1 MSIDLKITRACGQ
14 FFKTFALFMP
24 FNLNLGRDM
33 AKTQEEIAF
42 EMLSKL
48 KGLGV
53 WGEGNKDEI
62 LDLFAECLIA
72 AKGER
77 RVKGLEAH
85 KPAPALQPGFVQTP
99 LPDPRVQQPQTA
111 PQAAPLQQAAPS
123 NPVHQ
128 QQQQVAQAYQPVQ
141 GQAQR

>member
-1 MSIDLKITRACGQ
+1 
-14 FFKTFALFMP
+14 
-24 FNLNLGRDM
+24 M

-72 AKGER
+72 AKGQR
-77 RVKGLEAH
+77 RVKGLEAVQ
-85 KPAPALQPGFVQTP
+85 PAPALQPGFKQTP
-99 LPDPRVQQPQTA
+99 LPEPRASQPQVA
-111 PQAAPLQQAAPS
+111 PHNQAAAPLNPTGQLATQPA
-123 NPVHQ
+123 NPVHHQ
-128 QQQQVAQAYQPVQ
+128 QQKVAQAYQPAGQVQ
-141 GQAQR
+141 R

>member
-1 MSIDLKITRACGQ
+1 
-14 FFKTFALFMP
+14 
-24 FNLNLGRDM
+24 M

-72 AKGER
+72 AKGQR
-77 RVKGLEAH
+77 RVKGLKSAQ
-85 KPAPALQPGFVQTP
+85 PAPAIQPGFQQTP
-99 LPDPRVQQPQTA
+99 LPEAQLAA
-111 PQAAPLQQAAPS
+111 PQAQAPRQAPLQAQVPAQAPLQAP
-123 NPVHQ
+123 NAVHQ
-128 QQQQVAQAYQPVQ
+128 QQQNVAQAYHPPQQQQVQ
-141 GQAQR
+141 R

>member
-1 MSIDLKITRACGQ
+1 
-14 FFKTFALFMP
+14 
-24 FNLNLGRDM
+24 M

-62 LDLFAECLIA
+62 LDLYAECLIA
-72 AKGER
+72 AQGRR
-77 RVKGLEAH
+77 RVKGLEAAEL
-85 KPAPALQPGFVQTP
+85 APAFKPGFKQTP
-99 LPDPRVQQPQTA
+99 LPDPRAVS
-111 PQAAPLQQAAPS
+111 PQAAVPQAPVAQQHAPA

-128 QQQQVAQAYQPVQ
+128 QQHQVAQAYVPPQ
-141 GQAQR
+141 GQVQR

>member
-1 MSIDLKITRACGQ
+1 
-14 FFKTFALFMP
+14 
-24 FNLNLGRDM
+24 M

-72 AKGER
+72 AQGRR
-77 RVKGLEAH
+77 RVKALEAAEI
-85 KPAPALQPGFVQTP
+85 APAFKPGFKQA
-99 LPDPRVQQPQTA
+99 QPFVPPAQNQPAQAPHAQA
-111 PQAAPLQQAAPS
+111 PQAPVQAQ

-128 QQQQVAQAYQPVQ
+128 QQQQVAQAYQPPR
-141 GQAQR
+141 QAQG

>member
-1 MSIDLKITRACGQ
+1 
-14 FFKTFALFMP
+14 
-24 FNLNLGRDM
+24 M

-62 LDLFAECLIA
+62 LDLYAECLIA
-72 AKGER
+72 AQGRR
-77 RVKGLEAH
+77 RVKGLEAA
-85 KPAPALQPGFVQTP
+85 KPAPATRPGFAQTP
-99 LPDPRVQQPQTA
+99 IAAPRAQQPQAAAHTP
-111 PQAAPLQQAAPS
+111 PQPAPLQQAAPV

-128 QQQQVAQAYQPVQ
+128 QQQQVAQAYVPAPAQVQ
-141 GQAQR
+141 R

>member
-1 MSIDLKITRACGQ
+1 
-14 FFKTFALFMP
+14 
-24 FNLNLGRDM
+24 M

-72 AKGER
+72 AKGQR
-77 RVKGLEAH
+77 RVKGLESAQ
-85 KPAPALQPGFVQTP
+85 PAPAMQPGFQQTP
-99 LPDPRVQQPQTA
+99 LPEPRA
-111 PQAAPLQQAAPS
+111 PQQHAAPLAQPQSPQAQPQQAQPA

-128 QQQQVAQAYQPVQ
+128 QQQQVAQAYQPP
-141 GQAQR
+141 AQIQR

>member
-1 MSIDLKITRACGQ
+1 
-14 FFKTFALFMP
+14 
-24 FNLNLGRDM
+24 M

-62 LDLFAECLIA
+62 LDLYAECLIA
-72 AKGER
+72 AQGRR
-77 RVKGLEAH
+77 RVKGLEAA
-85 KPAPALQPGFVQTP
+85 KPAPATRPGFAQTP
-99 LPDPRVQQPQTA
+99 IAAPRAQQPQAAA
-111 PQAAPLQQAAPS
+111 PQPAPPQPAPLQQAAPV

-128 QQQQVAQAYQPVQ
+128 QQQQVAQAYVPAPAQVQ
-141 GQAQR
+141 R

>member
-1 MSIDLKITRACGQ
+1 
-14 FFKTFALFMP
+14 
-24 FNLNLGRDM
+24 M

-62 LDLFAECLIA
+62 LDLYAECLIA
-72 AKGER
+72 AQGRR
-77 RVKGLEAH
+77 RVKGLEAAEV
-85 KPAPALQPGFVQTP
+85 APAFKPGFKQSP
-99 LPDPRVQQPQTA
+99 LPDPRAQAAATQQVQPPAAPQNAAPQTPVA
-111 PQAAPLQQAAPS
+111 PQLAPQHAHT

-128 QQQQVAQAYQPVQ
+128 QQHQVAQAYQPPQQQVQ
-141 GQAQR
+141 R

>member
-1 MSIDLKITRACGQ
+1 
-14 FFKTFALFMP
+14 
-24 FNLNLGRDM
+24 M

-53 WGEGNKDEI
+53 WGEQNKDEI
-62 LDLFAECLIA
+62 LDLFAECLVA

-77 RVKGLEAH
+77 RVKGLEAA

-99 LPDPRVQQPQTA
+99 LPTPPAAQQA
-111 PQAAPLQQAAPS
+111 PAQHAAPA

-128 QQQQVAQAYQPVQ
+128 QQQQVAQAYQPPQ
-141 GQAQR
+141 GQVTR

>member
-1 MSIDLKITRACGQ
+1 
-14 FFKTFALFMP
+14 
-24 FNLNLGRDM
+24 M

-62 LDLFAECLIA
+62 LDLYAECLIA
-72 AKGER
+72 AQGR
-77 RVKGLEAH
+77 RPVKGLEAS
-85 KPAPALQPGFVQTP
+85 KPAAAVQPGFAKTP
-99 LPDPRVQQPQTA
+99 IAAPRAQQPQTA
-111 PQAAPLQQAAPS
+111 PQPAPVLHAAPI

-128 QQQQVAQAYQPVQ
+128 QQKQVAQAYVPAPTQVQ
-141 GQAQR
+141 R

>member
-1 MSIDLKITRACGQ
+1 
-14 FFKTFALFMP
+14 
-24 FNLNLGRDM
+24 M

-53 WGEGNKDEI
+53 WGEQNKDEI
-62 LDLFAECLIA
+62 LDLFAECLVA

-77 RVKGLEAH
+77 RVKGLEAA

-99 LPDPRVQQPQTA
+99 LPTPPAVQPA
-111 PQAAPLQQAAPS
+111 PAQSAGS

-128 QQQQVAQAYQPVQ
+128 QQQQVAQAYQPTGLVQ
-141 GQAQR
+141 R

>member
-1 MSIDLKITRACGQ
+1 
-14 FFKTFALFMP
+14 
-24 FNLNLGRDM
+24 M

-62 LDLFAECLIA
+62 LDLYAECLVA
-72 AKGER
+72 AQGR
-77 RVKGLEAH
+77 RPVKGLEIA
-85 KPAPALQPGFVQTP
+85 KLAPTAQPGVAKTP
-99 LPDPRVQQPQTA
+99 VAAPRAQQPQAT
-111 PQAAPLQQAAPS
+111 PHQPVPLQQAAPA

-128 QQQQVAQAYQPVQ
+128 QQQHVAQAYVPTPAQVQ
-141 GQAQR
+141 R